1 MKRLLLAFS
10 IAIAVLSSLFAS
22 LKSAALMRF
31 RPHASFRP
39 YDYGIRPRHV
49 ATLMSVVL
57 LIGCSGAKTA
67 GVWNKDLSEESPYVF
82 TYDGSSD
89 EAVATLKRTLLPK
102 GFSVVNEDEYGEEG
116 GTYIFEKTLADDEKI
131 ESTAFYTY
139 MTGASTG
146 TQTGRLVFTISRS
159 GGATSVQMT
168 PRLVATTQQY
178 RENDSS
184 TEKEEFPVKQGNPL
198 PMKYGRLFAEMEK
211 WQLEDPSR
219 AAVFMNENTE

>member
-1 MKRLLLAFS
+1 
-10 IAIAVLSSLFAS
+10 
-22 LKSAALMRF
+22 
-31 RPHASFRP
+31 
-39 YDYGIRPRHV
+39 
-49 ATLMSVVL
+49 
-57 LIGCSGAKTA
+57 
-67 GVWNKDLSEESPYVF
+67 
-82 TYDGSSD
+82 
-89 EAVATLKRTLLPK
+89 
-102 GFSVVNEDEYGEEG
+102 
-116 GTYIFEKTLADDEKI
+116 
-131 ESTAFYTY
+131 

-211 WQLEDPSR
+211 WQLEEPSR
-219 AAVFMNENTE
+219 AAVFMNENTEAQTSPESSQQESKSARNKRPSTFAEKSEETTSQAEERPGDGGDDVEWVQTTLNNLGHACGPEDGVMGPDTRSCIRSFQKANDLEVTGKINEATYQKVLEKR